1 MANTSMAANFENRSE
16 TAPSFDLKTD
26 AVTNPAANG
35 AVIEEVNPAAN
46 KPKPTMYLLHSPSEG
61 LRIAARS
68 MTELI
73 HWLPAEAAVTRIA
86 IEISPPIRML
96 NKASFFRSR

>member
-1 MANTSMAANFENRSE
+1 MANTSIAANFENRSE
-16 TAPSFDLKTD
+16 TAPSFDLKTE
-26 AVTNPAANG
+26 AVTKPAASG

-46 KPKPTMYLLHSPSEG
+46 KPNPTMYLLLYPSEG

-73 HWLPAEAAVTRIA
+73 PSLPAEAAVTRIA
-86 IEISPPIRML
+86 I
-96 NKASFFRSR
+96 